1 MSTKND
7 FKMFSEMYDNMYR
20 EDANDTSADPI
31 NTGTVAS
38 LGPQSGSKAI
48 GTSSSSASHDASTA
62 LLSLQSE
69 LQKMGLGSDPRI
81 MEHIQ
86 GISSIIKP
94 GLSTT
99 TGINK

>member
-7 FKMFSEMYDNMYR
+7 FKVFSEMYDNMYR
-20 EDANDTSADPI
+20 EDANDTTTDPI

-38 LGPQSGSKAI
+38 LGPQGGSKAVS
-48 GTSSSSASHDASTA
+48 TSLASHDASTA

-69 LQKMGLGSDPRI
+69 LQKMGLGSDARI
-81 MEHIQ
+81 VEYIQ

-99 TGINK
+99 VK

>member
-1 MSTKND
+1 MSTKSD

-38 LGPQSGSKAI
+38 LGPQGGSKAVGI
-48 GTSSSSASHDASTA
+48 STASHDASNA
-62 LLSLQSE
+62 LLTLQSE
-69 LQKMGLGSDPRI
+69 LQKIGLGSDPRI
-81 MEHIQ
+81 VQHIQ

-99 TGINK
+99 VVLNK